1 MEICEGFEVCGYR
14 NGHLKEM
21 REEANK
27 KRAEEKEVKV
37 KQKKEDK
44 VSNLGQ
50 DSDLYLSGEDV
61 LNQSISE
68 GLKISMLY

>member
-1 MEICEGFEVCGYR
+1 
-14 NGHLKEM
+14 M